1 MFRSGQ
7 FHKLLFVA
15 NTTRVRRYDVMYRI
29 DVEPKYDHC
38 TLYFRLVPRIF
49 PLLTPDV
56 DFDSMPQGS
65 WNVLAMVED
74 PVECVQGHNFWSK
87 SLQIM
92 FYTVFRIRK
101 SPPIDFTTQNHD
113 NRWNKTVIDE
123 F

>member
-15 NTTRVRRYDVMYRI
+15 NTTRVKRYDVMYRI

-56 DFDSMPQGS
+56 DFGNMPQGS
-65 WNVLAMVED
+65 
-74 PVECVQGHNFWSK
+74 
-87 SLQIM
+87 
-92 FYTVFRIRK
+92 
-101 SPPIDFTTQNHD
+101 
-113 NRWNKTVIDE
+113 
-123 F
+123 